1 MVLCLL
7 KQCRPAKNH
16 LPTNSPSHDFE
27 GFELYPNLGPYN
39 TMLSHQRR
47 SSSSSPA
54 PPRSSTKATRKNALF
69 FLILSKPNLHCFL
82 RLFEKLVFGIYIMNT
97 YNWGHLIVKSITRLV
112 TSRSFQLGNVFNFT
126 RTSNV
131 EKFLFTLPT
140 KDIWEFQGNLISQ
153 FSSQKKKKVDAK
165 LEISCRENFYLGL
178 NNEQFD

>member
-1 MVLCLL
+1 MSTETMSS
-7 KQCRPAKNH
+7 AKNH
-16 LPTNSPSHDFE
+16 LPTNSPSQDFE

-69 FLILSKPNLHCFL
+69 FLILSKPNLHCLL

-97 YNWGHLIVKSITRLV
+97 YNGGHLIVKSITRLV

-140 KDIWEFQGNLISQ
+140 KDI
-153 FSSQKKKKVDAK
+153 
-165 LEISCRENFYLGL
+165 
-178 NNEQFD
+178 